1 MIWKDFLNSLWH
13 DWRGSGASEDRLESP
28 SWRSHFLSSYG
39 YSDDLTASSIA
50 NDPAMDLQATDNTT
64 ASNPTVNKQAT
75 DIVMASN
82 PTVNELI
89 ELKHLR
95 DGLRQL
101 THRINESVRGTPPVA
116 LVQDDFTLLNKY
128 LADSPFTRS
137 IVWEAGAL
145 QMLESSQ
152 AAGWGNVMA
161 RITAAYAATLAHG
174 ELERFRICDN
184 PDCKWMYYDGT
195 RNRSKRY
202 CDDKCCGNL
211 MKVRRFRER
220 AKDKFENSSKN

>member
-28 SWRSHFLSSYG
+28 SWRSHFLSSHG
-39 YSDDLTASSIA
+39 YSDDLTASPIA
-50 NDPAMDLQATDNTT
+50 NDPAMDMQASDNTT
-64 ASNPTVNKQAT
+64 ASNSTVDKKAT
-75 DIVMASN
+75 DIATTSN
-82 PTVNELI
+82 PTVDELN
-89 ELKHLR
+89 ELKHFR
-95 DGLRQL
+95 DGLREL
-101 THRINESVRGTPPVA
+101 THRINESVRGTPPVP
-116 LVQDDFTLLNKY
+116 LVQNDFAILNKY
-128 LADSPFTRS
+128 LAVPSFTRR
-137 IVWEAGAL
+137 IVWDAGTL

-152 AAGWGNVMA
+152 AVGWGNVMA
-161 RITAAYAATLAHG
+161 RIATAYAATLAHG

-220 AKDKFENSSKN
+220 AKGKSEDRSKD